1 MKFLN
6 NIIFSNIVRQ
16 KENFVENNEKSITY
30 YQNIALIITFMITQ
44 ILILLFGKFLWNNYL
59 VRTVTIIKPI
69 DNIFEILA
77 LSLLFNLIF

>member
-6 NIIFSNIVRQ
+6 NIIFSNIVCQ

-69 DNIFEILA
+69 ESIFEILA